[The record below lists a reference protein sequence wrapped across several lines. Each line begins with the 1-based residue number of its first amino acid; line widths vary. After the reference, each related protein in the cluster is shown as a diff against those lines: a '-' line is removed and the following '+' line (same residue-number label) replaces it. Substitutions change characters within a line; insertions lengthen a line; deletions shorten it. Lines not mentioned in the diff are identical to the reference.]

1 VSAEGGGSDRS
12 RLGWGVFALVLLAV
26 ILFRP
31 VTQLLQPEPTGVKV
45 ILWHSQRGE
54 ERQVLEDLLRRFND
68 QNVGKVYVEPL
79 GVPDN
84 SFKDKLVR
92 NIPRGS
98 GPDVFIRPH
107 NELGEFHDEKIL
119 RTIDRATL
127 PFAPEAY
134 LGKLLDGLSIEGS
147 LYGYPL
153 TYKGLFQFY
162 NTELCPDGP
171 PRDSTELEGWKQ
183 KLPSGVVPFVY
194 DASNPFFHAPFFIG
208 AGGTVFGDDGR
219 TFTLFEEPGL
229 TSYRWPGEWRR
240 SGVLPPEPNYNEMIR
255 LFQSGKAATIIVGPW
270 YQPAGDIGT
279 SGKWDVAPLFS
290 IRGKPTGSFVTV
302 EGVYV
307 SAQTRHTQEAALVA
321 SFLAGTAGEKERFD
335 RLGLPPVTRAAYDTL
350 DAPGDRARQV
360 AMVRVQRQSLEH
372 GVVTPNSS
380 RMAAVWT
387 PATDLLAASIAGRD
401 FEKAV
406 GDARYML
413 ARVDEPKPPPADWRP
428 FGIALVVLLSMGT
441 YFIAMQARRGIRGH
455 EAMRAK
461 LTGFHARAALPYLL
475 PGLLAVLVLVFI
487 PLIVGAGLSLYT
499 HEHGTFTF
507 TGLQNFGRILFPP
520 LERAF
525 QSRSFYFALGV
536 TVLWTL
542 TNVILHVSIG
552 VVLALLLRPSW
563 NRLRT
568 MYRLL
573 LILPWAIPNYIT
585 ALMWKGM
592 FNAQV
597 GAVNVLLSP
606 FGFEG
611 YNWFDKFLTAFT
623 ANLVTNTWLGF
634 PFMMVVTL
642 GALQSIPSELEEAA
656 TLDGAT
662 RWQRFRLVIFPHVS
676 PALLPAIILGSVWT
690 FNMFNIIYLVSGGE
704 PNSQTDILISEAY
717 RWAFERGQRFGYAAA
732 YSVLIF
738 FFLLFY
744 SRMTERLQKRGA
756 S

>member
-1 VSAEGGGSDRS
+1 MSEGGKTRF
-12 RLGWGVFALVLLAV
+12 GWGMLVLVALVIV
-26 ILFRP
+26 LFRP
-31 VTQLLQPEPTGVKV
+31 VTQLLRPQPTGVKIIV
-45 ILWHSQRGE
+45 WHSQRGQ
-54 ERQVLEDLLRRFND
+54 EREVLEDLLRRFNEEHRG
-68 QNVGKVYVEPL
+68 QVYVEPL

-98 GPDVFIRPH
+98 GPDLFIRPH

-119 RTIDRATL
+119 RVVERGSL
-127 PFAPEAY
+127 PFAPDAY
-134 LGKLLDGLSIEGS
+134 VDKLLDGLSIEGA
-147 LYGYPL
+147 LVGYPL
-153 TYKGLFQFY
+153 TFKGLFQFY
-162 NTELCPDGP
+162 NTQLCPHGP
-171 PRDSTELEGWKQ
+171 PRDASELEEWKQ
-183 KLPSGVVPFVY
+183 KLPSGVVPLAY

-208 AGGTVFGDDGR
+208 AGGELFGQDGK

-229 TSYRWPGEWRR
+229 KSYRWPGQWKR
-240 SGVLPPEPNYNEMIR
+240 SGVLPPEPNYNEMVR

-270 YQPAGDIGT
+270 YQPSGEIGASGTWDI
-279 SGKWDVAPLFS
+279 APLFQ
-290 IRGKPTGSFVTV
+290 IWGKPTGSFVTV

-307 SAQTRHTQEAALVA
+307 S
-321 SFLAGTAGEKERFD
+321 SS
-335 RLGLPPVTRAAYDTL
+335 
-350 DAPGDRARQV
+350 RQV

-372 GVVTPNSS
+372 GIVTPNSA

-387 PATDLLAASIAGRD
+387 PATDLLSASLAGRD
-401 FEKAV
+401 FDKAV

-413 ARVDEPKPPPADWRP
+413 ARVDEPKPPAADWKP
-428 FGIALVVLLSMGT
+428 YGIVLVVVLAVGTALLSL
-441 YFIAMQARRGIRGH
+441 F
-455 EAMRAK
+455 
-461 LTGFHARAALPYLL
+461 
-475 PGLLAVLVLVFI
+475 
-487 PLIVGAGLSLYT
+487 T

-525 QSRSFYFALGV
+525 QSRSFYFALAV

-542 TNVILHVSIG
+542 ANVVLHVAIG
-552 VVLALLLRPSW
+552 VMLALLLRPSW

-568 MYRLL
+568 LYRLL

-611 YNWFDKFLTAFT
+611 YNWFDKFLPAFT

-634 PFMMVVTL
+634 PFMMVITL
-642 GALQSIPSELEEAA
+642 GALQSIPGELEEAA
-656 TLDGAT
+656 MLDGAT
-662 RWQRFRLVIFPHVS
+662 RWQRFRLVIFPHVR

-738 FFLLFY
+738 IFLLFY
-744 SRMTERLQKRGA
+744 SRVTERLQKDGA

>member
-1 VSAEGGGSDRS
+1 MSTDGKAQGRS
-12 RLGWGVFALVLLAV
+12 WVGWAVFALVVLTV
-26 ILFRP
+26 VLFRP
-31 VTQLLQPEPTGVKV
+31 VAQFLKPEPEGVKIV
-45 ILWHSQRGE
+45 LWHSQRGE
-54 ERQVLEDLLRRFND
+54 EREVLEGLLKRFNE

-84 SFKDKLVR
+84 SFKDKLMR

-98 GPDVFIRPH
+98 GPDLFIRPH
-107 NELGEFHDEKIL
+107 NELGELYEEKIL
-119 RTIDRATL
+119 HAVDRDAL
-127 PFAPEAY
+127 PFAHDAY
-134 LGKLLDGLSIEGS
+134 LPKLLDGLSIDAK

-153 TYKGLFQFY
+153 TYKGLFLFY
-162 NTELCPDGP
+162 NTELCPNGP
-171 PRDSTELEGWKQ
+171 PQDSNDLAEWKA
-183 KLPSGVVPFVY
+183 KLPDGTFPLVY
-194 DASNPFFHAPFFIG
+194 DASNPFFHAPFFLG
-208 AGGTVFGDDGR
+208 AGGTVFGSDGR
-219 TFTLFEEPGL
+219 TFTVFEEPGL
-229 TSYRWPGEWRR
+229 SSYRWPGEWKR
-240 SGVLPPEPNYNEMIR
+240 SGVLPPEPNYNEMVR
-255 LFQSGKAATIIVGPW
+255 LFQDGKAASIIVGPW
-270 YQPAGDIGT
+270 YQPSGAIGASGRWDI
-279 SGKWDVAPLFS
+279 APLF
-290 IRGKPTGSFVTV
+290 RVAGKPTGSFVTV

-307 SAQTRHTQEAALVA
+307 SAETKHPKEAGMVA
-321 SFLAGTAGEKERFD
+321 SFLAGPEGEKARLD
-335 RLGLPPVTRAAYDTL
+335 RLGLPPVSLGGYDRLGSPDGPRSRVT
-350 DAPGDRARQV
+350 
-360 AMVRVQRQSLEH
+360 MVRVQHQSLMH
-372 GVVTPNSS
+372 GIVTPNSS
-380 RMAAVWT
+380 RMAAIWT
-387 PATDLLAASIAGRD
+387 PATDLLAASLAGRD
-401 FEKAV
+401 FDKAV
-406 GDARYML
+406 GDVRYML
-413 ARVDEPKPPPADWRP
+413 ARVDEPPPPPADARP
-428 FGIALVVLLSMGT
+428 YGVVLVVLLSVGT
-441 YFIAMQARRGIRGH
+441 YLLVMQVRKGIRGH

-475 PGLLAVLVLVFI
+475 PGLLAVVVLVFA
-487 PLIVGAGLSLYT
+487 PLIVGAGISLYT

-507 TGLQNFGRILFPP
+507 AGLENFSRILFPP

-542 TNVILHVSIG
+542 SNVVLHVTLG
-552 VVLALLLRPSW
+552 VLMALLLRPSW

-568 MYRLL
+568 VYRLL

-597 GAVNVLLSP
+597 GAVNLLLAP

-611 YNWFDKFLTAFT
+611 YNWFDKFLPAFT

-656 TLDGAT
+656 TLDGAS
-662 RWQRFRLVIFPHVS
+662 RWQRFRLVIFPHVR
-676 PALLPAIILGSVWT
+676 PALLPAVILGSVWT

-738 FFLLFY
+738 GFLLLY
-744 SRMTERLQKRGA
+744 SRITERLQRGGA
-756 S
+756 A

>member
-1 VSAEGGGSDRS
+1 VSEGGKTRF
-12 RLGWGVFALVLLAV
+12 GWGMLVLVALVIV
-26 ILFRP
+26 LFRP
-31 VTQLLQPEPTGVKV
+31 VTQLLRSQPTGVKIIV
-45 ILWHSQRGE
+45 WHSQRGQ
-54 ERQVLEDLLRRFND
+54 EREVLEDLLRRFNEEHRG
-68 QNVGKVYVEPL
+68 QVYVEPL

-98 GPDVFIRPH
+98 GPDLFIRPH

-119 RTIDRATL
+119 RVVERGSL
-127 PFAPEAY
+127 PFAPDAY
-134 LGKLLDGLSIEGS
+134 VDKLLDGLSIEGA
-147 LYGYPL
+147 LVGYPL
-153 TYKGLFQFY
+153 TFKGLFQFY
-162 NTELCPDGP
+162 NTQLCPHGP
-171 PRDSTELEGWKQ
+171 PRDASELEEWKQ
-183 KLPSGVVPFVY
+183 KLPSGVVPLAY

-208 AGGTVFGDDGR
+208 AGGELFGQDGK

-229 TSYRWPGEWRR
+229 KSYRWPGQWKR
-240 SGVLPPEPNYNEMIR
+240 SGVLPPEPNYNEMVR

-270 YQPAGDIGT
+270 YQPSGEIGASGTWDI
-279 SGKWDVAPLFS
+279 APLFQ
-290 IRGKPTGSFVTV
+290 IWGKPTGSFVTV

-307 SAQTRHTQEAALVA
+307 SARTRHPEQAAQVA
-321 SFLAGTAGEKERFD
+321 SFLAGAVGEKERFD
-335 RLGLPPVTRAAYDTL
+335 RLGLPPVTRAAYDKL
-350 DAPGDRARQV
+350 DPSPSSSRQV

-372 GVVTPNSS
+372 GIVTPNSA

-387 PATDLLAASIAGRD
+387 PATDLLSASLAGRD
-401 FEKAV
+401 FDKAV

-413 ARVDEPKPPPADWRP
+413 ARVDEPKPPAADWKP
-428 FGIALVVLLSMGT
+428 YGIVLVVLLSVGT
-441 YFIAMQARRGIRGH
+441 ALVAMRVRRGVHGP

-475 PGLLAVLVLVFI
+475 PGLLAVALLVFV
-487 PLIVGAGLSLYT
+487 PLIVGAGLSLFT

-525 QSRSFYFALGV
+525 QSRSFYFALAV

-542 TNVILHVSIG
+542 ANVVLHVAIG
-552 VVLALLLRPSW
+552 VMLALLLRPSW

-568 MYRLL
+568 LYRLL

-611 YNWFDKFLTAFT
+611 YNWFDKFLPAFT

-634 PFMMVVTL
+634 PFMMVITL
-642 GALQSIPSELEEAA
+642 GALQSIPGELEEAA
-656 TLDGAT
+656 MLDGAT
-662 RWQRFRLVIFPHVS
+662 RWQRFRLVIFPHVR

-738 FFLLFY
+738 IFLLFY
-744 SRMTERLQKRGA
+744 SRVTERLQKDGA